1 MCEENCSLVALT
13 QDLQSKLTKLAA
25 QRNEALTAVQEI
37 KFQLDARLATSME
50 EEATAMEQIIQED
63 KLALLVRKEKEAT
76 MGSIMEESRKLQKE
90 AEENILLREQ
100 LLDRG
105 HIIDIMQ
112 GEISSIHARVSKL
125 KSALVTTSS
134 STNSSD
140 KDDCKSASVDTDR
153 PLGND
158 DNRNDLP
165 QRSHAKDH
173 TTSSDDDDDDDEWEV
188 LEAN

>member
-1 MCEENCSLVALT
+1 MPLFYFC
-13 QDLQSKLTKLAA
+13 
-25 QRNEALTAVQEI
+25 R
-37 KFQLDARLATSME
+37 
-50 EEATAMEQIIQED
+50 
-63 KLALLVRKEKEAT
+63 
-76 MGSIMEESRKLQKE
+76 
-90 AEENILLREQ
+90 
-100 LLDRG
+100 
-105 HIIDIMQ
+105 